1 MRVHGATLRHARSS
15 TVWRISAGIATLVCL
30 GSVAVC
36 QTTVTWAQIRDRMLL
51 VNYTLLAGQ
60 AGIAESR
67 AQEITAL
74 LRPNPQFNL
83 SADGFQISR
92 HDGVWQPFSGVVATP
107 GASYLI
113 ERGQKRPL
121 RGESTRLAT
130 SGAITDQEDLKRN
143 LIYTARSAYVSLLQ
157 AKALLDLAEQNLKY
171 YDNIIDL
178 NRTRYQAGDIAQ
190 VDFQRVEMQRVG
202 FETDLANARVNLRTA
217 KIQLLAL
224 LEDRSAV
231 DSFDVTG
238 DFNFKETALLLPDLR
253 QMAVAN
259 RPDLRSAQTA
269 IEKARADN
277 RLAIANGTADPV
289 VSSWYSYN
297 PSFNNPFDH
306 NTIGA
311 SISVPLRIFDR
322 NQGEK
327 ARTSLEIERT
337 QKLRDAL
344 EVSIYRDVDSAYATV
359 DSVRSLLRPY
369 RDKYLLESADIRDK
383 MSFAFNQGG
392 AALIDF
398 LQAQKDYR
406 DTQVAYVNLE
416 GSFWNAV
423 AQLSLAVGQEVI
435 Q

>member
-1 MRVHGATLRHARSS
+1 MRVNGAKLRPGSVAGTARLL
-15 TVWRISAGIATLVCL
+15 AGIAAMVCL
-30 GSVAVC
+30 GRVATC

-51 VNYTLLAGQ
+51 VNSTVAAGET
-60 AGIAESR
+60 GIAESR

-83 SADGFQISR
+83 SADGFQVSR
-92 HDGVWQPFSGVVATP
+92 HDGVLQPLSGVVTTP

-121 RGESTRLAT
+121 RGESARLAT

-143 LIYTARSAYVSLLQ
+143 LIFTARSAYVSLLQ
-157 AKALLDLAEQNLKY
+157 AKALLDLAQQNIKY

-178 NRTRYQAGDIAQ
+178 NRTRYQSGDIAQ
-190 VDFQRVEMQRVG
+190 VDFQRVEIQRVQ
-202 FETDLANARVNLRTA
+202 FESDLVNAQVNVRTA

-231 DSFDVTG
+231 DTFDVTG
-238 DFNFKETALLLPDLR
+238 DFNFKEAALLLPDLR

-269 IEKARADN
+269 IEKARTDN
-277 RLAIANGTADPV
+277 RLAIANGTADPTL
-289 VSSWYSYN
+289 STWYSRN
-297 PSFNNPFDH
+297 PSFSNPFAFS
-306 NTIGA
+306 TVGA
-311 SISVPLRIFDR
+311 SISIPFRIFDR

-327 ARTSLEIERT
+327 ARTALEIQRT
-337 QKLRDAL
+337 EKLRDAL
-344 EVSIYRDVDSAYATV
+344 EVSILRDVDSAYATV
-359 DSVRSLLRPY
+359 DSVRALLRPY
-369 RDKYLLESADIRDK
+369 RDQYLVESADIRDK

-423 AQLSLAVGQEVI
+423 AQLSLAVGQEVL